1 MKFPLVACLSLAC
14 FAVTALAAAEPD
26 RTGAE
31 RLTREEI
38 ETLVGPIAL
47 YPDALVALILP
58 AATRTADVVLAARF
72 LNQGGNPATLDGQ
85 PWEDSVRALA
95 RYPDVITY
103 LDENLAWTQRLGDCF
118 ILQPVE
124 VMDAIQA
131 MRLRARQRG
140 LLSDTDEQSVLVED
154 GEIRIVPARSTV
166 IYVPRYNVEY
176 LYVSEYW
183 NAGPFLTFGIGY
195 GIGTWLSYDCDWRHH
210 RVRVVH
216 RPPEWTHRPDW
227 RSRPVYRQVD
237 RERNWRDWKPA
248 KPHPR
253 THYAN
258 QPPPVGYRS
267 PTYAATPPR
276 PRTDA
281 RPDRRS
287 GDVNYRAPSPRPRI
301 TNRDEDQRRPH
312 PTGNRTRP
320 TVTPTPAQN
329 FSAPGPV
336 APIGPTSGNLT
347 LSTPTT
353 PPPFRPVVAE
363 NRSHRSRAEPPAPRH
378 SETVDRTDQQKEN
391 REDGK
396 PVRKYSRRDE

>member
-1 MKFPLVACLSLAC
+1 MKSPLFACLGLAC
-14 FAVTALAAAEPD
+14 FAVADLAAEPES
-26 RTGAE
+26 TASE

-38 ETLVGPIAL
+38 EVLVGPIAL
-47 YPDALVALILP
+47 YPDTLVALILP
-58 AATRTADVVLAARF
+58 ASTRTADVVLATRF
-72 LNQGGNPATLDGQ
+72 LNQGGDPATLDAQ

-95 RYPDVITY
+95 RYPEVIRY

-131 MRLRARQRG
+131 VRLRARQRG
-140 LLSDTDEQSVLVED
+140 LLSDTDEQSVIVEE
-154 GEIRIVPARSTV
+154 GEVRIVPARSTV
-166 IYVPRYNVEY
+166 IYVPRYNVDY

-195 GIGTWLSYDCDWRHH
+195 GIGSWLSYDCDWRHH

-216 RPPEWTHRPDW
+216 RPPEWKHRPDW

-237 RERNWRDWKPA
+237 RERNWHDWKPA

-253 THYAN
+253 THYSN
-258 QPPPVGYRS
+258 HPPPNTYRA

-276 PRTDA
+276 PHYESRS
-281 RPDRRS
+281 DRRANEVS
-287 GDVNYRAPSPRPRI
+287 NRAPQPRPRV
-301 TNRDEDQRRPH
+301 TNRDDDRRRPH
-312 PTGNRTRP
+312 DRGNRGPGGT
-320 TVTPTPAQN
+320 TTTPAQN
-329 FSAPGPV
+329 FSAPGSV
-336 APIGPTSGNLT
+336 APISPTSGNLT

-363 NRSHRSRAEPPAPRH
+363 TRSHRTRAEPPAPRH
-378 SETVDRTDQQKEN
+378 TETVDRTDQQKES
-391 REDGK
+391 RDDSK
-396 PVRKYSRRDE
+396 PGRKHAHRFE